1 MTAAALIDLDHLEKY
16 VVGDVA
22 LRDEILS
29 IFGDQVQLLNE
40 QFSIDQS
47 DEGWGDTAHSIKGA
61 ARGIGAWVLGDL
73 CAEAETLTGK
83 IPGKNEK
90 RAALLVSLRQQL
102 ETTLG
107 EAKRL
112 RDPI

>member
-1 MTAAALIDLDHLEKY
+1 MTAAAMIDLDHLEKY

-29 IFGDQVQLLNE
+29 IFGDQVH
-40 QFSIDQS
+40 
-47 DEGWGDTAHSIKGA
+47 GWRDTAHSIKGA

-90 RAALLVSLRQQL
+90 RAALLVSLRRQL

-112 RDPI
+112 RDIN

>member
-1 MTAAALIDLDHLEKY
+1 MTAAAMIDLDHLEKY

-22 LRDEILS
+22 LRDEILL
-29 IFGDQVQLLNE
+29 IFGDQVQQLSE

-47 DEGWGDTAHSIKGA
+47 DDGWGDTAHAIKGA

-73 CAEAETLTGK
+73 CAEAEALTGK
-83 IPGKNEK
+83 IPGKSEK
-90 RAALLVSLRQQL
+90 RAALLVSLRQHL

-112 RDPI
+112 RDIN